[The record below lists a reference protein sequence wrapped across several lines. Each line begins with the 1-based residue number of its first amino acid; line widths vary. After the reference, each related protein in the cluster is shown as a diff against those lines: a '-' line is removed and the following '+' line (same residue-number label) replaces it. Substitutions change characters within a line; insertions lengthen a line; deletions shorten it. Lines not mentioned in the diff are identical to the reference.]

1 MAVTLRSS
9 AADANNPAKDVS
21 FRRRQNS
28 RLAHFVLAMFPRLV
42 YTSIVPSTE
51 GRPREA
57 SFGWGGMR
65 HLRARYAIASR
76 GGSRSKTGWAHYQ
89 DALRSETRRRQIA
102 GMPPWRA
109 ERRGA
114 HRRRCALPAGNQSGN
129 ARVTGSAFSARHPPH
144 LRGAKRAQDGRTPA
158 PKQSNRGRNSFA

>member
-1 MAVTLRSS
+1 MFLYCYMET
-9 AADANNPAKDVS
+9 
-21 FRRRQNS
+21 
-28 RLAHFVLAMFPRLV
+28 VL
-42 YTSIVPSTE
+42 STE

-102 GMPPWRA
+102 GDAANGAP
-109 ERRGA
+109 RGA
-114 HRRRCALPAGNQSGN
+114 AHIGDGVRLKPVTSPAPPGQPGAPARRAI
-129 ARVTGSAFSARHPPH
+129 PPP
-144 LRGAKRAQDGRTPA
+144 LGDGKREEDGRTPA
-158 PKQSNRGRNSFA
+158 PKQSNRGQHSVGYAPFHFRTSENLNAATSTKL